1 MKNDKKE
8 LTLKEALTKLDALVS
23 ELNNQEVDLET
34 GLEKFKEGVE
44 IIKFCREQITKAE
57 NTFKSLNQE
66 LEKGKNEDVT
76 NTLV

>member
-8 LTLKEALTKLDALVS
+8 LTLKEALTKLDTLVS
-23 ELNNQEVDLET
+23 ELNNQDVDLEA

-66 LEKGKNEDVT
+66 LEKGKNEDSA

>member
-1 MKNDKKE
+1 MKNEKKE
-8 LTLKEALTKLDALVS
+8 LTLKEALHKLDSLVS
-23 ELNNQEVDLET
+23 ELNNQDVDLES

-66 LEKGKNEDVT
+66 LEKNKSEDGT

>member
-1 MKNDKKE
+1 MKTDKKE
-8 LTLKEALTKLDALVS
+8 LTLKDALSKLDVLVS
-23 ELNNQEVDLET
+23 ELNNQDVDLEA

-66 LEKGKNEDVT
+66 LDKNKGGDSSH
-76 NTLV
+76 TLV

>member
-8 LTLKEALTKLDALVS
+8 LTLKEALIKLDTLVS
-23 ELNNQEVDLET
+23 ELNNQDVDLEA

-66 LEKGKNEDVT
+66 LEKGKNEDSA

>member
-1 MKNDKKE
+1 MKTDKKE
-8 LTLKEALTKLDALVS
+8 LTLKDALSKLDVLVS
-23 ELNNQEVDLET
+23 ELNNHDVDLEA

-66 LEKGKNEDVT
+66 LDKNKGGDSSH
-76 NTLV
+76 TLV

>member
-1 MKNDKKE
+1 MKNEKKE
-8 LTLKEALTKLDALVS
+8 LTLKDALSKLDVLVA
-23 ELNNQEVDLET
+23 ELNNQDVDLEA

-66 LEKGKNEDVT
+66 LEKNKGGDNASA
-76 NTLV
+76 LI

>member
-1 MKNDKKE
+1 MKTDKKE
-8 LTLKEALTKLDALVS
+8 LTLKEALTKLDVLVS
-23 ELNNQEVDLET
+23 ELNSQDVDLEL
-34 GLEKFKEGVE
+34 GLEKFKEGIE

-66 LEKGKNEDVT
+66 LERNKNESNS

>member
-1 MKNDKKE
+1 MKTDKKE
-8 LTLKEALTKLDALVS
+8 LTLKDALSKLDALVS
-23 ELNNQEVDLET
+23 ELNNQDVDLEA

-66 LEKGKNEDVT
+66 LEKNKGGETT
-76 NTLV
+76 NALI

>member
-1 MKNDKKE
+1 MKNEKKE
-8 LTLKEALTKLDALVS
+8 LTLKDALHKLDILVS
-23 ELNNQEVDLET
+23 ELNNQDVDLEA

-66 LEKGKNEDVT
+66 LEKNKGGDNASA
-76 NTLV
+76 LI

>member
-8 LTLKEALTKLDALVS
+8 LTLKEALIKLDTLVS
-23 ELNNQEVDLET
+23 ELNNQDVDLEA

-66 LEKGKNEDVT
+66 LEKDKNGDSA

>member
-1 MKNDKKE
+1 MKTDKKE
-8 LTLKEALTKLDALVS
+8 LTLKEALAKLDVLVS
-23 ELNNQEVDLET
+23 ELNSQDVDLEI
-34 GLEKFKEGVE
+34 GLEKFKEGIE

-66 LEKGKNEDVT
+66 LERNKNEGNS

>member
-8 LTLKEALTKLDALVS
+8 LTLKEALAKLDTLVS
-23 ELNNQEVDLET
+23 ELNNQDVDLEA

-66 LEKGKNEDVT
+66 LEKSKNEDSAS
-76 NTLV
+76 TLV

>member
-1 MKNDKKE
+1 MKTDKKE
-8 LTLKEALTKLDALVS
+8 LTLKSALSKLDVLVS
-23 ELNNQEVDLET
+23 ELNNQDIDLEA

-66 LEKGKNEDVT
+66 LDKNKGGDSSH
-76 NTLV
+76 TLV

>member
-1 MKNDKKE
+1 MKTDKKE
-8 LTLKEALTKLDALVS
+8 LTLKDALSKLDVLVS
-23 ELNNQEVDLET
+23 ELNNQDVDLEA

-66 LEKGKNEDVT
+66 LDKNKGEDSSH
-76 NTLV
+76 TLV

>member
-1 MKNDKKE
+1 MKIDKKE
-8 LTLKEALTKLDALVS
+8 LTLKEALAKLDVLVS
-23 ELNNQEVDLET
+23 ELNSQDVDLEV
-34 GLEKFKEGVE
+34 GLEKFKEGIE

-66 LEKGKNEDVT
+66 LERNKNEGNG

>member
-1 MKNDKKE
+1 MKTDKKE
-8 LTLKEALTKLDALVS
+8 LTLKSALSKLDVLVS
-23 ELNNQEVDLET
+23 ELNNQDVDLEA

-66 LEKGKNEDVT
+66 LEKNKDRETT
-76 NTLV
+76 NALI